1 MIEFV
6 MQNYMAYPHPANQ
19 IGKVLTISKWIAL
32 GWKAYLSRV
41 LQQEFYDLQPDFF
54 VKPVVLLRQR
64 KGFFKEF

>member
-6 MQNYMAYPHPANQ
+6 MQNYTACPHPANQ

-41 LQQEFYDLQPDFF
+41 LQQKFYDLQPDFSLNA
-54 VKPVVLLRQR
+54 VVFLRER
-64 KGFFKEF
+64 EGIFKEF